1 MKNFSEFLTSKGIST
16 EQFEA
21 KSAEEQ
27 LALGNEHRTAL
38 QKELEQALTDKVS
51 NEQMN
56 AFKAELTASFDRV
69 QKTTEALALT
79 LKSQTEK
86 TSNVAMT
93 MDKAIEQV
101 IKENADVIKENF
113 KRGHGVLDVTKAV
126 ETIATTN
133 AEIVGTVP
141 DILGVNIAYPSDVNL
156 RPATI
161 QDLVRTI
168 PTNQPAFAYTE
179 SLPKDGDAGF
189 VLEKGKKPQV
199 DLKFESRFVTPVKVA
214 AWEHITE
221 EAAYDIPNLI
231 EIARNFLR
239 AKHDLKKENGIL
251 FGTGLNGEPTGA
263 TTIAR
268 SFVAGGM
275 AGAVT
280 MPTIMDVINAAI
292 TDIYTTHNF
301 QDEMPY
307 KANIAMLN
315 PMDFFI
321 QFVAAKDGMG
331 HPLYPSASLFNRV
344 TIGGVT
350 IIPHEEIPQGKVFV
364 ADLSKYNITNYL
376 GYNVRIGWINEDFI
390 HNQFVILG
398 ESRFHAFVKELDK
411 AAFIYDDIDVIKA
424 AIQAS

>member
-1 MKNFSEFLTSKGIST
+1 MNFSEFLTSKGIT
-16 EQFEA
+16 QEQFEA

-27 LALGNEHRTAL
+27 LAIGNEHRTAL
-38 QKELEQALTDKVS
+38 QKSYEEALASKASVEDI
-51 NEQMN
+51 N
-56 AFKAELTASFDRV
+56 AFKAEMTASFERTN
-69 QKTTEALALT
+69 KTLEATILAI
-79 LKSQTEK
+79 KSQSEK
-86 TSNVAMT
+86 PTNEAMSFEKQVAKT
-93 MDKAIEQV
+93 ILEKAGEIQ
-101 IKENADVIKENF
+101 AAF
-113 KRGHGVLDVTKAV
+113 KAGHGVVDVVKAV
-126 ETIATTN
+126 DIIATDN
-133 AEIVGTVP
+133 ATIEGTVP
-141 DILGVNIAYPSDVNL
+141 DILGVNIAYPSDANL

-168 PTNQPAFAYTE
+168 PTNRPAYAYTE
-179 SLPKDGDAGF
+179 TLPKEGDAGF

-251 FGTGLNGEPTGA
+251 FGTGLAGQPVGA
-263 TTIAR
+263 TTVAR
-268 SFVAGGM
+268 QFVAGAM
-275 AGAVT
+275 AGAIT
-280 MPTIMDVINAAI
+280 APNIMDVINAAI

-301 QDEMPY
+301 QDETPY
-307 KANIAMLN
+307 KANIALLN

-350 IIPHEEIPQGKVFV
+350 IIPHEEIPTGKVFV

-411 AAFIYDDIDVIKA
+411 NAFIYDDIEVIKA